1 MRRRRHPPLPPG
13 DVANLC
19 EVHSWDDDIND
30 GARKALELAH
40 HHIRRL
46 AARAARCA
54 MRAERI
60 ESQCERL
67 TEDNRRMADYLRS
80 LMRQKGGAA

>member
-1 MRRRRHPPLPPG
+1 MSSPRPLPPRE
-13 DVANLC
+13 VANLC
-19 EVHSWDDDIND
+19 ETHSWDDDIND
-30 GARKALELAH
+30 GARHALELAH

-54 MRAERI
+54 MRAEQM

-67 TEDNRRMADYLRS
+67 KDENRRMADYLNA
-80 LMRQKGGAA
+80 LLAQKGGAA

>member
-1 MRRRRHPPLPPG
+1 MSRPRPIPSR

-30 GARKALELAH
+30 GARRALELAH

-46 AARAARCA
+46 AARASRCA
-54 MRAERI
+54 MRAEQM
-60 ESQCERL
+60 EAKCERL
-67 TEDNRRMADYLRS
+67 AQANREMSNYL
-80 LMRQKGGAA
+80 LAILGQKGGAA